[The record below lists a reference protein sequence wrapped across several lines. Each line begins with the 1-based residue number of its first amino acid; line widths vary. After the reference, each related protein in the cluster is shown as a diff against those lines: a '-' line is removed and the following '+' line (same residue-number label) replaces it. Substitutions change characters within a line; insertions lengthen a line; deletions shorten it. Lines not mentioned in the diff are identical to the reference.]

1 MTGQQSE
8 PPFLPEM
15 KARLVAAAR
24 ELSEPARLDFLDLVD
39 QLDDEDLLMALSAAL
54 MAEGIEDENVLRQ
67 YGILE

>member
-1 MTGQQSE
+1 
-8 PPFLPEM
+8 M

>member
-1 MTGQQSE
+1 
-8 PPFLPEM
+8 M

-24 ELSEPARLDFLDLVD
+24 EVSEPARLDFLDLVD

>member
-1 MTGQQSE
+1 
-8 PPFLPEM
+8 
-15 KARLVAAAR
+15 VAAAR

>member
-1 MTGQQSE
+1 
-8 PPFLPEM
+8 M

-54 MAEGIEDENVLRQ
+54 MAEGIDDEIVLRQ